1 MGGTPTF
8 PMYAKRKDC
17 ECSPGTFVFWDW
29 GYGNAYPD
37 MPFKVAAL
45 LITRVIS
52 VLDEHHVCV
61 DLGYKAVASESP
73 LPRVFFL
80 NHPEA
85 KPISQ
90 SEEHLVLEV
99 PGQSALSI
107 RFRILWH
114 SRSYLSYGRFIRQ
127 GLCDPGS

>member
-1 MGGTPTF
+1 
-8 PMYAKRKDC
+8 
-17 ECSPGTFVFWDW
+17 
-29 GYGNAYPD
+29 

-99 PGQSALSI
+99 PDSRLYPLGSVFYGIPVHICPTVALYDKAYVIRIVRRSANGLSLPVHAASPI
-107 RFRILWH
+107 NGNQIFN
-114 SRSYLSYGRFIRQ
+114 YQLSTLKLIK
-127 GLCDPGS
+127 

>member
-61 DLGYKAVASESP
+61 DLGYKAVA
-73 LPRVFFL
+73 R
-80 NHPEA
+80 
-85 KPISQ
+85 K
-90 SEEHLVLEV
+90 VLCPV
-99 PGQSALSI
+99 CFS
-107 RFRILWH
+107 
-114 SRSYLSYGRFIRQ
+114 
-127 GLCDPGS
+127 

>member
-1 MGGTPTF
+1 
-8 PMYAKRKDC
+8 MYAEAKDC

-73 LPRVFFL
+73 FAPCVFLGTIRRRNLSPR
-80 NHPEA
+80 A
-85 KPISQ
+85 
-90 SEEHLVLEV
+90 EHLVLGS